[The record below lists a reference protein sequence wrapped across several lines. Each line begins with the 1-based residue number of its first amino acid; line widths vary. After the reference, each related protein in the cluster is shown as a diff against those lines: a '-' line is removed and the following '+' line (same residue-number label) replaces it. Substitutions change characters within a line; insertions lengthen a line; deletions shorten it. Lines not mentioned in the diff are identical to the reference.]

1 MDLKKTII
9 TLGGAAAFLMASIA
23 SADIVELSSQ
33 EAADLVAQGDY
44 YILDVRTD
52 SEWTWVGHPGENRAQ
67 EGGYLDGKVVNISYL
82 IEKVDGSTTENQYFV
97 HDVLREFKGDRSVNL
112 IAMCRSGS
120 RSLRAAEAL
129 EAAGFTSVYNMTYGF
144 EGDRDASGYRTVNGW
159 KVEGYPYTDGR
170 DGAYTLEV
178 YLRGGGF
185 DRLLQ
190 YLFD

>member
-1 MDLKKTII
+1 
-9 TLGGAAAFLMASIA
+9 
-23 SADIVELSSQ
+23 
-33 EAADLVAQGDY
+33 
-44 YILDVRTD
+44 
-52 SEWTWVGHPGENRAQ
+52 
-67 EGGYLDGKVVNISYL
+67 
-82 IEKVDGSTTENQYFV
+82 
-97 HDVLREFKGDRSVNL
+97 VNL